1 MQLVQWGCQNTRIVS
16 VIFLVV
22 VCWRVEVIN
31 FCQNLIQRSIA
42 LGNPAEVGPY
52 RRPKYLIPET
62 PVKPVFST
70 PSHYRR
76 NLHHFNLLSPP
87 RFKIKNSEF
96 LLLKSASEPL
106 ISTPS
111 HYRRFLCFIALVDPY
126 KRFLTFQFPG
136 LKRPKHPIS

>member
-62 PVKPVFST
+62 PVKPVFSV
-70 PSHYRR
+70 PY
-76 NLHHFNLLSPP
+76 
-87 RFKIKNSEF
+87 
-96 LLLKSASEPL
+96 
-106 ISTPS
+106 
-111 HYRRFLCFIALVDPY
+111 HYRRFLCFIALLGPY
-126 KRFLTFQFPG
+126 KRFLTFQFSGIKKTKTSDFLNPHEASVFSTPA
-136 LKRPKHPIS
+136 L